1 MNELNK
7 QGVKMGHSN
16 SSSMRRNEWVERAS
30 LRNGSHLTIRIR
42 NERVEQA
49 GRQNGSHTTHRAWG
63 MKWAAQ
69 AVAHSRSYINI
80 THQPWGMNEWVA
92 RYERALE
99 MRHTRLASHEEW
111 TSSTIRPLGL
121 QLANLREKSTETYL
135 NAKKC
140 QVVRWGKTEWKTSQ
154 TRNEWV
160 KIAKREG

>member
-7 QGVKMGHSN
+7 QGVKRGHSN
-16 SSSMRRNEWVERAS
+16 SSSMRRNEWIERAS

-99 MRHTRLASHEEW
+99 MRHTQLASHEEW
-111 TSSTIRPLGL
+111 TSSTIRPLRIATRKL
-121 QLANLREKSTETYL
+121 EREINRNLPKRKKMPSRQMRKDWVENIANK
-135 NAKKC
+135 
-140 QVVRWGKTEWKTSQ
+140 EWM
-154 TRNEWV
+154 
-160 KIAKREG
+160 G